1 MMYPPVVV
9 QGRNIKPVSGRVL
22 VNTNS
27 VFVEYLNKSKT
38 QSLSLYT
45 VNNLGAGKL
54 YSFMIEIDGFLTFD
68 PDCYVNISEEFN
80 PFQQLYFDPLAAGQ
94 VMRAS
99 SPAFIPYVQSTS
111 YSGSRFGPLAPG
123 TSTPMVNYAQIT
135 VCVEFAVFTT
145 YVFRSP
151 TLLTPNQMSTLVTA
165 NWPANSLFKGGAGYP
180 PFILEDKAF

>member
-9 QGRNIKPVSGRVL
+9 KGRTIKPVSGRVL

-27 VFVEYLNKSKT
+27 VLVEYLNKSKT
-38 QSLSLYT
+38 QTLSLYT

-68 PDCYVNISEEFN
+68 PECYVNISEEFN

-99 SPAFIPYVQSTS
+99 SPAFIPYVQTTS
-111 YSGSRFGPLAPG
+111 FSGSRFGPIAPG
-123 TSTPMVNYAQIT
+123 TSATMVNYALIN
-135 VCVEFAVFTT
+135 VCVEFGVFTT
-145 YVFRSP
+145 YVFRYP
-151 TLLTPNQMSTLVTA
+151 TLLTPNQMSTMVTA
-165 NWPANSLFKGGAGYP
+165 IWPAGSLFKGGTGYP
-180 PFILEDKAF
+180 PFILEDKAY